1 MSNPNDEIR
10 RQMLQYFYDRSQNA
24 TSEKGKKGSHIKI
37 SDIKT
42 ELKQRYSLK
51 QTQIMAQLQYLI
63 SSDLVD
69 KITEERTFMT
79 RMGTQQPS
87 RVDWYVITAK
97 GVDKIEG
104 ASSEFRRQ
112 NPYSNLNITAV
123 NSAVQLGS
131 GNIVR
136 ESFVGLANELEQLT
150 EAITESN
157 LTDEEKISAIGD
169 IETINGQLAKP
180 APNKSIIKMAWDA
193 IKGSK
198 AAALVQTGPAI
209 VQAIEKIVS

>member
-1 MSNPNDEIR
+1 M
-10 RQMLQYFYDRSQNA
+10 QYFYDRSQNA

-63 SSDLVD
+63 SSDWVD

-123 NSAVQLGS
+123 NSAVQLGN

-150 EAITESN
+150 NKIDESN
-157 LTDEEKISAIGD
+157 LTDEEKMSAIAD

-180 APNKSIIKMAWDA
+180 IPNKSIVKMAWDA
-193 IKGSK
+193 ITGSK
-198 AAALVQTGPAI
+198 AASLIQKGSAVAN
-209 VQAIEKIVS
+209 AIEKIIS